1 MLVQE
6 AFPVDYFVF
15 SCIAPNF
22 PAEKKWM
29 WCWFQTIWAAHLDEL
44 FILQLLFLFTVFLT
58 CFRPPRAIA
67 RAEMYLNEQK
77 WIFCLFYQSRYFNLK
92 EISGSPWETTDFVI
106 SKVPPPPVCLFVCV
120 HVQLSNDNMKDGD
133 HESIHSCDFFIS
145 FLKISMLWYFSP
157 KACCSQKWIIAKC
170 YYALKRSHSLF
181 LRWITPITTKP
192 CCHCQEYW
200 AAVGSRAAYGT
211 KYKTY
216 ALKHK
221 ILDIGQNIKHK
232 IWNIR
237 YWILDKIQN
246 IRLET

>member
-1 MLVQE
+1 MRVQE

-106 SKVPPPPVCLFVCV
+106 SNVPPHRAL
-120 HVQLSNDNMKDGD
+120 
-133 HESIHSCDFFIS
+133 ESGGWRTIS
-145 FLKISMLWYFSP
+145 FLTLSSISLDRNGICHIRILNQKPILAREVTQDAKTGWIWTKKQKQFCW
-157 KACCSQKWIIAKC
+157 AGIDHGVSQKNVRVT
-170 YYALKRSHSLF
+170 LS
-181 LRWITPITTKP
+181 
-192 CCHCQEYW
+192 
-200 AAVGSRAAYGT
+200 
-211 KYKTY
+211 
-216 ALKHK
+216 
-221 ILDIGQNIKHK
+221 
-232 IWNIR
+232 
-237 YWILDKIQN
+237 
-246 IRLET
+246 

>member
-1 MLVQE
+1 MRVQE

-92 EISGSPWETTDFVI
+92 EISGSQRWANNSVFEYY
-106 SKVPPPPVCLFVCV
+106 
-120 HVQLSNDNMKDGD
+120 SNN
-133 HESIHSCDFFIS
+133 IQI
-145 FLKISMLWYFSP
+145 P
-157 KACCSQKWIIAKC
+157 KYSYSYSDDI
-170 YYALKRSHSLF
+170 F
-181 LRWITPITTKP
+181 KP
-192 CCHCQEYW
+192 
-200 AAVGSRAAYGT
+200 
-211 KYKTY
+211 
-216 ALKHK
+216 
-221 ILDIGQNIKHK
+221 N
-232 IWNIR
+232 NIR
-237 YWILDKIQN
+237 VR
-246 IRLET
+246 IRVIFSNRIIFVFVFGWFFQTE